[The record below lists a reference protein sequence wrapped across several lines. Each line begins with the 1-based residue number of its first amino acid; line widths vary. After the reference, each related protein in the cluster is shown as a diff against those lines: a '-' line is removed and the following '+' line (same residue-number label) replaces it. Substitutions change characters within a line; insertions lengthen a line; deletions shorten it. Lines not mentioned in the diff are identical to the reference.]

1 MGLGHGKKKTQ
12 TKERQQRRAPGNQSQ
27 ETSPSLLQATSRTHL
42 LRLHALVDSRCMRL
56 LLYRRFEGI
65 RIIHVGYR
73 LNLWLLPLSV
83 RVLASAQVSRK
94 TRVHGRVRN
103 CVSRWPRLGN
113 DFYRIGRDPL
123 TLLALSPHPIHRPT
137 RKQNKR
143 NPSTFIVQHTTLFYI
158 ISLSL
163 SFRICFLSPN
173 QIIIPPPPSPYA
185 LCIIHCNVN
194 PHSHSIHS
202 FMTCKHTYILFE
214 FSCVFFSLLI
224 LLRPYERECNHF
236 VCIMQC
242 GMGMLGC
249 FMITRIKG

>member
-137 RKQNKR
+137 QNKT
-143 NPSTFIVQHTTLFYI
+143 NEIL
-158 ISLSL
+158 
-163 SFRICFLSPN
+163 
-173 QIIIPPPPSPYA
+173 
-185 LCIIHCNVN
+185 
-194 PHSHSIHS
+194 PHSLYNIQPS
-202 FMTCKHTYILFE
+202 FILFL
-214 FSCVFFSLLI
+214 FLFPFAFVFSLQTK
-224 LLRPYERECNHF
+224 LLYHHHRRHMHYVLF
-236 VCIMQC
+236 
-242 GMGMLGC
+242 
-249 FMITRIKG
+249 TAT